1 MEKID
6 RKGIFLYYL
15 LVMSKIERFIDLR
28 AWQKGH
34 ELVLYV
40 YRLTN
45 KFPSAERFGLT
56 SQIRRAVVSI
66 TSNLAEGFGRRTLL
80 EKKRFYDISI
90 GSIYEVQN
98 QLYIARDTSFIT
110 LEEFQTAIH
119 LSEDTQRL
127 TVALIRSIS

>member
-1 MEKID
+1 
-6 RKGIFLYYL
+6 
-15 LVMSKIERFIDLR
+15 MSKIERFIDLR

-110 LEEFQTAIH
+110 MEEFQTAIH